1 MGQAAER
8 NALEQL
14 TTLSPK
20 NKQRMLE
27 KAAQHLPHDIHEK
40 IRKHIENN
48 ELQEALQVYKSSVT
62 KLPTQAIQ
70 EAQNLINKLSERLL
84 TKKAQIKTLVNS
96 TEPFET
102 EASQQEF
109 QFSKANVIPTNQGW
123 ETINYPSK

>member
-62 KLPTQAIQ
+62 KLPTQA
-70 EAQNLINKLSERLL
+70 K
-84 TKKAQIKTLVNS
+84 
-96 TEPFET
+96 
-102 EASQQEF
+102 QEF

-123 ETINYPSK
+123 ETINYPSKYHAIVHSY